1 MRNTGS
7 VVAAVSAA
15 LLAGCLNQPV
25 IVPDEIPEGYEQ
37 SQRILAA
44 ADFSRTKATPDCAAV
59 VSALKGEKLT
69 ALVLFGVTK
78 GEAEAVAKGLGMNCV
93 FEPETGRERGQATL
107 CADVLV
113 DVQYRVKLRGFDP
126 CVLTITRQ
134 ACYCISAFR
143 LDSRA
148 LNGQPFDKLLA
159 EQFVYTGEAHR
170 PNFMAFTWD
179 YAKDSSETKAYL
191 KQFKMMTDE
200 QTFAGKGVGFGVG
213 WWHAAQWDIESQKA
227 VVLQPGVE
235 AVVMGTRY

>member
-1 MRNTGS
+1 MMNMRLF
-7 VVAAVSAA
+7 VVVVSGA

-25 IVPDEIPEGYEQ
+25 IMPDEIPEGYEQ
-37 SQRILAA
+37 SRRVLAA
-44 ADFSRTKATPDCAAV
+44 VDFSRTGTKPDCAAV

-113 DVQYRVKLRGFDP
+113 DVQFRVKLRGFDP
-126 CVLTITRQ
+126 CVLTTTRQ
-134 ACYCISAFR
+134 ACYCVSAFR

-170 PNFMAFTWD
+170 PNFMVFTWD
-179 YAKDSSETKAYL
+179 YARDSSEAKAYS

-227 VVLQPGVE
+227 VVLQPGVA
-235 AVVMGTRY
+235 AVVMSTRY